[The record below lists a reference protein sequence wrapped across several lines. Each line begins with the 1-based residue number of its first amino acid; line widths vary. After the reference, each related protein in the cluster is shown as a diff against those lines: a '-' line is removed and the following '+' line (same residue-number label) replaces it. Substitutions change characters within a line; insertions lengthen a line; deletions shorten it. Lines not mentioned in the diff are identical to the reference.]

1 MPNLPPEIAALVA
14 DAVAGAAAVLGE
26 RLGGAYLAGSLATGG
41 FDEHSDV
48 DLIVV
53 TSTDVSDAEF
63 AALAGLHDRLLA
75 EGGYWA
81 TQLEASYVPA
91 GALRRFDPAWN
102 VHPHVDRGDGDQQ
115 LEWVR
120 HDEDWLV
127 QRRVLGTAAITVAGP
142 PPATLVDPVS
152 GDDLR
157 AAMRATLDGWWAE
170 VAARRPPMTHRGQ
183 QSYTVLTLCRVA
195 HTLATGEL
203 AGKREAAEAAPGLL
217 GDECGPVIQ
226 HALEGRARPREQAD
240 PRLVAATYDLMDA
253 VLAYVA
259 GGSTRTLGCSPPAS
273 PR

>member
-26 RLGGAYLAGSLATGG
+26 RLVGAYLAGSLATGG

-102 VHPHVDRGDGDQQ
+102 VHPHVDRGDGEQR
-115 LEWVR
+115 LEWAR

-127 QRRVLGTAAITVAGP
+127 QRRMLATSALAVAGP

-152 GDDLR
+152 ADDLR
-157 AAMRATLDGWWAE
+157 AAMRATVDGWWAPR
-170 VAARRPPMTHRGQ
+170 AAERRPMPHRGE

-195 HTLATGEL
+195 HTLATGEV
-203 AGKREAAEAAPGLL
+203 AGKRRAADAAPAIVGEQWRPL
-217 GDECGPVIQ
+217 IR
-226 HALEGRARPREQAD
+226 HALAGRATPREPAD
-240 PRLVAATYDLMDA
+240 PKMVAATYDLMDA
-253 VLAYVA
+253 VVRYA
-259 GGSTRTLGCSPPAS
+259 GGSPGS
-273 PR
+273 